1 MRGAVT
7 RLPSISLLLAGGLCF
22 LPFLMPYHE
31 LPVKTFHAEW
41 LAAVLGISAA
51 LAALAA
57 RSQPVVSWPVPARW
71 LTAFAVFLA
80 FQAAYGNPAYPQLP
94 FLAALYVLYAVLMIW
109 LGAQLAQ
116 TLGIVRVAVA
126 LAAFLLAGALLT
138 ALSGVLQFYGRPALL
153 ENIVVTLHGGR
164 AYGNIAQAN
173 LYVNYLALGECALL
187 FLWVRGRVTA
197 AYALPALALLVLGS
211 ALSGSRSALLY
222 ALWFAV
228 FGSLAGRHREGIETR
243 GLRPA
248 AYVMAGATLAAYA
261 AIPWLNGVFHL
272 GPPDAGVLDRVI
284 AFSGES
290 GVFSDPRPRAWL
302 LALRAFAAAPVA
314 GVGMGEF
321 AGAAFNLGL
330 DRVLIPHGEIWSSP
344 HNLPLH
350 LLAEV
355 GAVGAVLALGGLCVW
370 GWQAARCYSAKK
382 SPALW
387 WIIAAVGVEMI
398 HSMIEFP
405 LWHAPFLGVTALL
418 MGTGTTPGMASP
430 AMSRSGSPATWRGKT
445 SRIATTGA
453 CAALAIVSVI
463 LLRDY
468 LRLDAARAFGTG
480 VTLVSPADA
489 QRDAETMHDLAHGLM
504 APLAEYWILMGAP
517 LDRNDLAAKSAMSER
532 VARFSPSYA
541 VLARRAVFLAFEGE
555 TQKAQDLLANVLRT
569 FPHRRDST
577 ILILQRASAADQG
590 AIEPLLRLTTGESA
604 PAG

>member
-1 MRGAVT
+1 VRLTTVKAERA
-7 RLPSISLLLAGGLCF
+7 RLPAISLLLAGSLCF

-41 LAAVLGISAA
+41 LAAVLGIGAT
-51 LAALAA
+51 LVALAA
-57 RSQPVVSWPVPARW
+57 RSDPIVSWPVPARW
-71 LTAFAVFLA
+71 LAAFALFLA

-94 FLAALYVLYAVLMIW
+94 LLAALYVLYAVLMIW
-109 LGAQLAQ
+109 LGAQLTK
-116 TLGIVRVAVA
+116 TLGIERVAMA

-138 ALSGVLQFYGRPALL
+138 ALSGALQFYGRPAML
-153 ENIVVTLHGGR
+153 EDVVVTLYGGR

-187 FLWVRGRVTA
+187 FLWVRGRVPA

-228 FGSLAGRHREGIETR
+228 FGSLAGRHQEGIETR

-248 AYVMAGATLAAYA
+248 AYVMASATLAAYA

-321 AGAAFNLGL
+321 ASAAFSLGL
-330 DRVLIPHGEIWSSP
+330 DPVLIRSGEIWTSP

-355 GAVGAVLALGGLCVW
+355 GAVGTVLALGGLCAW
-370 GWQAARCYSAKK
+370 GWQAARQYCAERRI
-382 SPALW
+382 AWW

-418 MGTGTTPGMASP
+418 MGVGAAPGSTSLAV
-430 AMSRSGSPATWRGKT
+430 SRA
-445 SRIATTGA
+445 SRIATTSA
-453 CAALAIVSVI
+453 CAVLAIVSVI
-463 LLRDY
+463 MLKDY
-468 LRLDAARAFGTG
+468 LRLDATRASGTSTIAL
-480 VTLVSPADA
+480 VTPAEA
-489 QRDAETMHDLAHGLM
+489 QRDAATMHDLAHGLM
-504 APLAEYWILMGAP
+504 APLAEFWILMGAP

-532 VARFSPSYA
+532 VARFSPGYA
-541 VLARRAVFLAFEGE
+541 VLARRGVFLAFEGE
-555 TQKAQDLLANVLRT
+555 AQKAQDLLANVLRT

-577 ILILQRASAADQG
+577 ILILQRASAADPG
-590 AIEPLLRLTTGESA
+590 AIEPLLRLTTGKGA
-604 PAG
+604 PEG